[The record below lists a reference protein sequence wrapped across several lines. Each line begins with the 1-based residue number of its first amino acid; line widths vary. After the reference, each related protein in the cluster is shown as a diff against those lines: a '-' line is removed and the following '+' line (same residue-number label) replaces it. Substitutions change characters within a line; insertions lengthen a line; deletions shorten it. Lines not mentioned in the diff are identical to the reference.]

1 MKKNTIRLK
10 TLFLIMFILSAI
22 FISFIFIDNECF
34 ALLLSVYI
42 SILVC
47 FIANY
52 KNHMFFICFL
62 LCFFIFLLGR
72 SIVFEIF
79 DTTRETAIIYDI
91 NTRNFTYICLL
102 LSLIFLVFGY
112 IVFHRSKFNNI
123 ELKEKYSSN
132 FSNSLLKVTKIASI
146 LLYLIVIV
154 ENILRLFFVKDIGYT
169 NSYALERTY
178 QLPFGLHSLTQ
189 VAPIAF
195 CLFLASFPS
204 KKEAKSPIFLYILSN
219 IILAMSGNR
228 FEIISSVLLIIIYC
242 FMRNKTDN
250 EVWIKKKHII
260 LIIIST
266 PCIILLMQYM
276 MYWREGNSIDYQIN
290 PFINFFYGVG
300 GSSDLIS
307 ATYRFSS
314 KCLSSDIFYS
324 FGNLWRNFHSN
335 IFAKIFG
342 FFVKYDN
349 QSIAMA
355 LDGHSLSAAL
365 TFYLYPQK
373 YLAGYGLGGCYI
385 AELVHDFSLIGVAL
399 GNFIIGIIISKLKYI
414 EKNKIFHN
422 FCSIFIVLFLLRL
435 PRDSFDYFIFQ
446 FIGVKN
452 VIFFVLL
459 IVISR
464 ALYRRNLSKSNVD
477 MHKY

>member
-1 MKKNTIRLK
+1 MKNNTIRLK
-10 TLFLIMFILSAI
+10 TLFLIMFILSVI
-22 FISFIFIDNECF
+22 FISFIFIDNKYF
-34 ALLLSVYI
+34 ALLLSLYI
-42 SILVC
+42 SILVY
-47 FIANY
+47 FISNY

-72 SIVFEIF
+72 PIVFEIL
-79 DTTRETAIIYDI
+79 DITRGATIIYDI

-123 ELKEKYSSN
+123 ELKEKDSSN

-146 LLYLIVIV
+146 LLYLIVTV

-195 CLFLASFPS
+195 CLFLASYPS
-204 KKEAKSPIFLYILSN
+204 KKEAKSPIFIYILSN

-250 EVWIKKKHII
+250 EIWIKKKHII
-260 LIIIST
+260 LLIIFT

-276 MYWREGNSIDYQIN
+276 IYWREGNSIDYQIN
-290 PFINFFYGVG
+290 PFINFFSGVG

-314 KCLSSDIFYS
+314 KCLSSDTFYS

-342 FFVKYDN
+342 AYIKYDS

-355 LDGHSLSAAL
+355 LDGHSLSSAL
-365 TFYLYPQK
+365 TFYLYPQR
-373 YLAGYGLGGCYI
+373 YLSGYGLGGCYI
-385 AELVHDFSLIGVAL
+385 AELVHDFSFIGVVI
-399 GNFIIGIIISKLKYI
+399 GNFIIGVIISKLKCI
-414 EKNKIFHN
+414 EKNKIFLN
-422 FCSIFIVLFLLRL
+422 FCSIFMILFLLRL
-435 PRDSFDYFIFQ
+435 PRDSFDYFIVQ

-452 VIFFVLL
+452 VVFFVFL
-459 IVISR
+459 IFITTIVCQQ
-464 ALYRRNLSKSNVD
+464 NLSK
-477 MHKY
+477 K